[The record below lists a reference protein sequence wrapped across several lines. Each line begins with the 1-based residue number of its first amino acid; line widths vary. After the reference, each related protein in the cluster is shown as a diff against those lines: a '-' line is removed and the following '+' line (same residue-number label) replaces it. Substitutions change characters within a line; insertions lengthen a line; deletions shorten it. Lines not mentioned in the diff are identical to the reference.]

1 MANAVVI
8 KSSVEATDVASK
20 NISMKYTSNVNN
32 GVAVTKGAMADT
44 LTGNTVYT
52 AVLAQSGLVLKILGQ
67 VYIPVAFKI
76 SSHEYQKW

>member
-32 GVAVTKGAMADT
+32 GIAIVTGK
-44 LTGNTVYT
+44 
-52 AVLAQSGLVLKILGQ
+52 QI
-67 VYIPVAFKI
+67 
-76 SSHEYQKW
+76 